1 MSSAVKKQFQC
12 KYEIEI
18 FSKISIKFLTC
29 FVALFEADKEF
40 DSSLQTFFIPK
51 NIVETRR
58 QNHEMYQDFATFF
71 IAPVVGKRKFVNSN
85 FKFLFS
91 KYVTVSDEAFAL
103 LLFENNYDRWLD
115 MANNNNWSSSG
126 VLPLYTTGGNGNQT
140 PKQGDSKPA
149 KTNNSSPC
157 MYQGWSIHGIRR
169 FNELFDLVKKERA
182 TQLGRDWEE
191 AF

>member
-1 MSSAVKKQFQC
+1 
-12 KYEIEI
+12 
-18 FSKISIKFLTC
+18 
-29 FVALFEADKEF
+29 
-40 DSSLQTFFIPK
+40 
-51 NIVETRR
+51 
-58 QNHEMYQDFATFF
+58 
-71 IAPVVGKRKFVNSN
+71 
-85 FKFLFS
+85 
-91 KYVTVSDEAFAL
+91 
-103 LLFENNYDRWLD
+103 

-157 MYQGWSIHGIRR
+157 MYQGWSVHGIRC

-191 AF
+191 AFLEQMQEKKGPEKKRKGHLSNMKNADMNYG